1 MGQSRAEPYEK
12 EYTALGR
19 LQDDL
24 DRIVRKI
31 GKLDDGPERAYLL
44 DKKEKLLRILT
55 INRAALQRLKEDAA
69 RRRSGG

>member
-24 DRIVRKI
+24 DRLRRKI
-31 GKLDDGPERAYLL
+31 DRLDDGPERAILL
-44 DKKEKLLRILT
+44 DEKVKLERILAV
-55 INRAALQRLKEDAA
+55 NRAALERMKQDAA